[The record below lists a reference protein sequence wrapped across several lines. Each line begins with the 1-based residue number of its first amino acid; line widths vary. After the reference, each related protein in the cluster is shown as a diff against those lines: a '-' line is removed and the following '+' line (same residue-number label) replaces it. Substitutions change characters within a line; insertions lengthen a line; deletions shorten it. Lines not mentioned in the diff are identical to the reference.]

1 MKYLDK
7 ANSFISIY
15 KDTRNYMNLIKDDKE
30 FFDDLFYLLLVFG
43 DLTMSNKELGERLKP
58 KDSPKPIP
66 VSTVEKRIH
75 RLKKAKLITGWEER
89 ERADGRWITAKRHL
103 QLDPELFSFVAIKDQ
118 EQRIFTARLK
128 AATIDIDSKMK
139 DYIPSNAI
147 EEKPAEPPP
156 QPQAFRLEV
165 NWN

>member
-15 KDTRNYMNLIKDDKE
+15 KDTSNYKNLIKDDKE

-43 DLTMSNKELGERLKP
+43 DLTMSNKELGARLKP
-58 KDSPKPIP
+58 TDSPKPIP
-66 VSTVEKRIH
+66 VSTVEKRIS

-89 ERADGRWITAKRHL
+89 ERSEGRWRTAKRHL

-118 EQRIFTARLK
+118 DKRIFTARLQ
-128 AATIDIDSKMK
+128 ATNKDIETLHPELKKIS
-139 DYIPSNAI
+139 
-147 EEKPAEPPP
+147 EEPAEPPP
-156 QPQAFRLEV
+156 QNYGYKVEV
-165 NWN
+165 RFS

>member
-15 KDTRNYMNLIKDDKE
+15 KDTSNYKNLIKDDKD

-43 DLTMSNKELGERLKP
+43 DLTMSNKELGARLKP
-58 KDSPKPIP
+58 TDSPKPIP
-66 VSTVEKRIH
+66 VSTVEKRIS

-89 ERADGRWITAKRHL
+89 ERSEGRWRTAKRHL

-118 EQRIFTARLK
+118 EQRIFTARLQ
-128 AATIDIDSKMK
+128 ATNKDIETLHPELKKISKEPTK
-139 DYIPSNAI
+139 
-147 EEKPAEPPP
+147 PPP
-156 QPQAFRLEV
+156 RKKSFTELLEEIE
-165 NWN
+165 